1 MIRAAMRPFVLR
13 SLVLGIVLVVLTARP
28 ASAGLGDWLGWL
40 EGMSGPG
47 PFHGPTVSFDRLA
60 CWSEPAGGGRVER
73 VAFGDHADPCR
84 NGADRER
91 RRVRAYV
98 SVELAHFRS
107 SRNVLARDPEADA
120 AQVGVT
126 RLNALVFA
134 RVAQGLE
141 VGGGLGLNRF
151 SGDGANGES
160 FGFTRLT
167 LPLRVRVRPG
177 MWVAPESRW
186 SRLVH
191 FSVGF
196 DRLPSTFEAADFG
209 QQGPFR
215 EEGESLATAYI
226 GFDVLSVL
234 K

>member
-1 MIRAAMRPFVLR
+1 MMRAVIRPILFCAVL
-13 SLVLGIVLVVLTARP
+13 LALTARP

-40 EGMSGPG
+40 EELSGPG
-47 PFHGPTVSFDRLA
+47 PFHGPTVSIDRLA
-60 CWSEPAGGGRVER
+60 CWSSPAEGGPVER
-73 VAFGDHADPCR
+73 VPFGDRTDPCR
-84 NGADRER
+84 NGSDRDR
-91 RRVRAYV
+91 RQVRAYL
-98 SVELAHFRS
+98 SVELARFRS
-107 SRNVLARDPEADA
+107 ARNVLAPEPEADD
-120 AQVGVT
+120 AQVGLT
-126 RLNALVFA
+126 RINALVFA
-134 RVAQGLE
+134 RVVQGVE
-141 VGGGLGLNRF
+141 VGGGLGINRF
-151 SGDGANGES
+151 SGEGAAGQD

-196 DRLPSTFEAADFG
+196 DHLPSTFDAADFG
-209 QQGPFR
+209 QQGSFR

>member
-1 MIRAAMRPFVLR
+1 MIRIAIRPVF
-13 SLVLGIVLVVLTARP
+13 LGALFLALSARP

-40 EGMSGPG
+40 EEMSGPG

-60 CWSEPAGGGRVER
+60 CWSEPASGGRVER
-73 VAFGDHADPCR
+73 VAFADHADPCR

-91 RRVRAYV
+91 RHVRVYL
-98 SVELAHFRS
+98 SVELAHFTS
-107 SRNVLARDPEADA
+107 SRNVLAREPEADDS
-120 AQVGVT
+120 QVGLT

-134 RVAQGLE
+134 RVAQGVE
-141 VGGGLGLNRF
+141 VGGGLGINRF
-151 SGDGANGES
+151 SGQGASGQD

-191 FSVGF
+191 LSVGF
-196 DRLPSTFEAADFG
+196 DRLPSTFDAADFG
-209 QQGPFR
+209 QQGTFH

>member
-1 MIRAAMRPFVLR
+1 MMRAALRPVTFGVL
-13 SLVLGIVLVVLTARP
+13 LLALTARP

-47 PFHGPTVSFDRLA
+47 PFHGPTVSIDRLA
-60 CWSEPAGGGRVER
+60 CWSEPAGGGRIER
-73 VAFGDHADPCR
+73 VGFVDRSDPCR
-84 NGADRER
+84 NGADRQR
-91 RRVRAYV
+91 RRVRAYL
-98 SVELAHFRS
+98 SVELARFRS
-107 SRNVLARDPEADA
+107 SRNVLARDPEADE
-120 AQVGVT
+120 AQVDLT

-141 VGGGLGLNRF
+141 VGGGLGINRF
-151 SGDGANGES
+151 SGEGATGED

-191 FSVGF
+191 FNVGF
-196 DRLPSTFEAADFG
+196 DRLPSTFTAADFG